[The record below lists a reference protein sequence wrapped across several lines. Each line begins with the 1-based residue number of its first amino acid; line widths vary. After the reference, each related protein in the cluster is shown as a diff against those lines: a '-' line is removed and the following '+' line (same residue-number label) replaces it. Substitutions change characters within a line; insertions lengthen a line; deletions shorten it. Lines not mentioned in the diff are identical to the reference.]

1 MISKRSLHSE
11 LNFSRKEAVGRRNS
25 PAVVEESVDS
35 HYLRKDTSPNIFNEV
50 VRRSAEGAVSHK
62 ARGLHQEGLYQ
73 EGLHQEGLHQEG
85 HGVHRP
91 K

>member
-1 MISKRSLHSE
+1 MISKRGLHSE

-50 VRRSAEGAVSHK
+50 VSPGSTRRPACDERSTFLGCSGSVDFDSGDESS
-62 ARGLHQEGLYQ
+62 
-73 EGLHQEGLHQEG
+73 
-85 HGVHRP
+85 P
-91 K
+91 